1 MVSLDAGKN
10 RLFTMHHYRART
22 AGSMLVPGG
31 VAPMG
36 WAAPAAVAAKLLRPA
51 RPCLAIAGDG
61 GFTMTAHAL
70 ATAVQ
75 QGVAPMFLVMN
86 DSAMMWHREPSG
98 DTPYAAEL
106 SPVDFVML
114 ARAFGA
120 DGMRVADAAGL
131 AKAVG
136 IALRS
141 TRPFVIDVVTDRESS
156 VDELSGTS

>member
-1 MVSLDAGKN
+1 
-10 RLFTMHHYRART
+10 
-22 AGSMLVPGG
+22 MLVPGG
-31 VAPMG
+31 IAPMG
-36 WAAPAAVAAKLLRPA
+36 WAAPAAVAAKLLRPS

-75 QGVAPMFLVMN
+75 QGAPAMFLVMN
-86 DSAMMWHREPSG
+86 DSALMWSRERNG
-98 DTPYAAEL
+98 ETPYAAEL

-120 DGMRVADAAGL
+120 DGIRVEDAAGL

-136 IALRS
+136 IACRS
-141 TRPFVIDVVTDRESS
+141 AKPFVIDVATDREAS
-156 VDELSGTS
+156 VYEIYKG